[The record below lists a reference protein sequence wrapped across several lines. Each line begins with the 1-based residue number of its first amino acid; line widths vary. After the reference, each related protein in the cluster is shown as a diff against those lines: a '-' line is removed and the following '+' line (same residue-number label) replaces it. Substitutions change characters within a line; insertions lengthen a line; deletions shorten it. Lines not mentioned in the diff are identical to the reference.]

1 MMRVYAVGEVGA
13 YLQELLGADE
23 VLADVWI
30 TGEITNFT
38 RASSGHLYFSLKDDE
53 GQLRSVMWRS
63 YANRVAMTPRA
74 GDAVI
79 AHGRLDFY
87 PPQGSTQLVVDLLYP
102 AGVGEGQLRFEA
114 LRLKLEEEGLFAEE
128 RKRPLPVFPRRIGLV
143 TSETGAVYH
152 DVVTVL
158 SRRFP
163 LAQIVFCHAS
173 VQGDRAPA
181 EIVRAIQRLAAWR
194 DSDGGT
200 LDVAIVGRGGGSPE
214 ELACF
219 NDERVARAVFA
230 APWPVVSAVG
240 HETDFSI
247 CDFVADHRAPTPS
260 AAAEMVS
267 PDLEAMRLD
276 LAELVERGKL
286 TIEQAVDAAALDVR
300 RARDRLMAHSPL
312 TRIARDRQATLD
324 QSARGRLA
332 LLGRLRSL
340 EEQLAGRRLQ
350 LAALSP
356 AATLGRGYSILMTDS
371 GEVVRSA
378 ASVSAG
384 DGLTIA
390 LPDGTVDATATGVR
404 DRDDLTP
411 SPPPAHSG
419 EQDASRLPLSAPGRD
434 VDAVDVRAAQRS
446 GGEVDSAATMST
458 RQR

>member
-1 MMRVYAVGEVGA
+1 MRVYAVGEVGA
-13 YLQELLGADE
+13 YIQELLGADE
-23 VLADVWI
+23 ILADVWI

-63 YANRVAMTPRA
+63 YANRIAMTPRA

-79 AHGRLDFY
+79 AHGKLDFY
-87 PPQGSTQLVVDLLYP
+87 PPQGSTQMVVDLLYP
-102 AGVGEGQLRFEA
+102 AGIGEGQLRFEA

-128 RKRPLPVFPRRIGLV
+128 RKRPLPLFPRRIGLV

-163 LAQIVFCHAS
+163 IGQVVFCHAS
-173 VQGDRAPA
+173 VQGDRAPG
-181 EIVRAIQRLAAWR
+181 EIVAAIRRLAAWR
-194 DSDGGT
+194 DGDGST
-200 LDVAIVGRGGGSPE
+200 LDVVIVGRGGGSPE

-267 PDLEAMRLD
+267 PDLEALRLD
-276 LAELVERGKL
+276 LADLVERGKL
-286 TIEQAVDAAALDVR
+286 TIEQALDATDLDLR

-312 TRIARDRQATLD
+312 TRIARDRQAALD
-324 QSARGRLA
+324 QAARARLA
-332 LLGRLRSL
+332 LVGHLRTLG
-340 EEQLAGRRLQ
+340 EQLVGRRLQ

-356 AATLGRGYSILMTDS
+356 RATLGRGYSIVTTRS
-371 GEVVRSA
+371 GEVIQSA
-378 ASVSAG
+378 ASVGAG
-384 DGLTIA
+384 DA
-390 LPDGTVDATATGVR
+390 LAIELADGTVDATATGVR
-404 DRDDLTP
+404 FAPAPDPTTTP
-411 SPPPAHSG
+411 
-419 EQDASRLPLSAPGRD
+419 
-434 VDAVDVRAAQRS
+434 
-446 GGEVDSAATMST
+446 T

>member
-13 YLQELLGADE
+13 YLQDLYSTDE

-30 TGEITNFT
+30 TGEITNLS
-38 RASSGHLYFSLKDDE
+38 RATSGHLYFSLKDDE

-87 PPQGSTQLVVDLLYP
+87 PPQGSTQLMVDLLYP
-102 AGVGEGQLRFEA
+102 AGIGEGQLRFEA

-163 LAQIVFCHAS
+163 IGQVVFCHAS
-173 VQGDRAPA
+173 VQGDRAPV
-181 EIVRAIQRLAAWR
+181 EIVQAIRRLATWR
-194 DSDGGT
+194 DLDGST
-200 LDVAIVGRGGGSPE
+200 LDVVIVGRGGGSPE

-267 PDLEAMRLD
+267 PDLQAVKLD
-276 LAELVERGKL
+276 LAELVERGRVS
-286 TIEQAVDAAALDVR
+286 IEQVVGGAGLDLR
-300 RARDRLMAHSPL
+300 RSRDRLVAHSPL
-312 TRIARDRQATLD
+312 TRIARDRQATLN
-324 QSARGRLA
+324 QTARGRLA
-332 LLGRLRSL
+332 LEGHLRTLG
-340 EEQLAGRRLQ
+340 EQLGGRRLQ

-356 AATLGRGYSILMTDS
+356 RATLDRGYSIVTAS
-371 GEVVRSA
+371 NGAVVRSA
-378 ASVSAG
+378 ADVTAG
-384 DGLTIA
+384 DALSIELT
-390 LPDGTVDATATGVR
+390 DGQIDATATGVR
-404 DRDDLTP
+404 IEDD
-411 SPPPAHSG
+411 
-419 EQDASRLPLSAPGRD
+419 GRIE
-434 VDAVDVRAAQRS
+434 AKLA
-446 GGEVDSAATMST
+446 
-458 RQR
+458 

>member
-1 MMRVYAVGEVGA
+1 MSDLNPGAMMRVYAVGEVGA
-13 YLQELLGADE
+13 YLQDLFGSDE

-30 TGEITNFT
+30 TGEITNFS
-38 RASSGHLYFSLKDDE
+38 RAASGHLYFSLKDDD

-63 YANRVAMTPRA
+63 YANRVAMSPRA

-102 AGVGEGQLRFEA
+102 AGIGEGQLRFEA

-163 LAQIVFCHAS
+163 IGQLVFCHAS
-173 VQGDRAPA
+173 VQGDRAPG
-181 EIVRAIQRLAAWR
+181 EIVTAIRRLAAWR
-194 DSDGGT
+194 DSDGST
-200 LDVAIVGRGGGSPE
+200 LDVVIVGRGGGSPE

-267 PDLEAMRLD
+267 PDLQALKLD
-276 LAELVERGKL
+276 LAELVER
-286 TIEQAVDAAALDVR
+286 
-300 RARDRLMAHSPL
+300 
-312 TRIARDRQATLD
+312 
-324 QSARGRLA
+324 ARGSVEQV
-332 LLGRLRSL
+332 LGSTQLDLRRS
-340 EEQLAGRRLQ
+340 R
-350 LAALSP
+350 
-356 AATLGRGYSILMTDS
+356 
-371 GEVVRSA
+371 EVV
-378 ASVSAG
+378 
-384 DGLTIA
+384 
-390 LPDGTVDATATGVR
+390 
-404 DRDDLTP
+404 
-411 SPPPAHSG
+411 
-419 EQDASRLPLSAPGRD
+419 
-434 VDAVDVRAAQRS
+434 
-446 GGEVDSAATMST
+446 MSN
-458 RQR
+458 

>member
-13 YLQELLGADE
+13 YLQDLFGADE

-30 TGEITNFT
+30 TGEITNFS
-38 RASSGHLYFSLKDDE
+38 RATSGHLYFSLKDDD

-63 YANRVAMTPRA
+63 YANRVAMSPRA

-102 AGVGEGQLRFEA
+102 AGIGEGQLRFEA

-163 LAQIVFCHAS
+163 IGQLIFCHAS
-173 VQGDRAPA
+173 VQGDRAPG
-181 EIVRAIQRLAAWR
+181 EIVKAMRRLAAWR
-194 DSDGGT
+194 DLDGSA
-200 LDVAIVGRGGGSPE
+200 LDVVIVGRGGGSPE

-267 PDLEAMRLD
+267 PDLQALRLD
-276 LAELVERGKL
+276 LAELVERARVS
-286 TIEQAVDAAALDVR
+286 IEQVLGSTQLDLR
-300 RARDRLMAHSPL
+300 RSRDRLMAHSPL
-312 TRIARDRQATLD
+312 TRIARDRQAALD
-324 QSARGRLA
+324 QTVRGRLA
-332 LLGRLRSL
+332 LEGHLRTLG
-340 EEQLAGRRLQ
+340 EQLAGRRLQ

-356 AATLGRGYSILMTDS
+356 RATLERGYSIVTDS
-371 GEVVRSA
+371 SGAVVHSA
-378 ASVSAG
+378 ADVAKG
-384 DGLTIA
+384 DALAIELT
-390 LPDGTVDATATGVR
+390 DGTVDATVTGVR
-404 DRDDLTP
+404 TPDDRIEDDRTI
-411 SPPPAHSG
+411 
-419 EQDASRLPLSAPGRD
+419 E
-434 VDAVDVRAAQRS
+434 
-446 GGEVDSAATMST
+446 AT
-458 RQR
+458 QA

>member
-1 MMRVYAVGEVGA
+1 MRVYAVGEVGA
-13 YLQELLGADE
+13 YLQDLLGADE
-23 VLADVWI
+23 VLSDVWI

-63 YANRVAMTPRA
+63 YANRMAASPRA
-74 GDAVI
+74 GDAVV

-102 AGVGEGQLRFEA
+102 AGIGEGQLRFEA

-128 RKRPLPVFPRRIGLV
+128 RKRPLPDFPRRIGLV

-163 LAQIVFCHAS
+163 ICQVVFCHAS

-181 EIVRAIQRLAAWR
+181 ELVQALQRLAAWR
-194 DSDGGT
+194 DTDGSP
-200 LDVAIVGRGGGSPE
+200 LDVVIVGRGGGSPE

-219 NDERVARAVFA
+219 NDERLARAVFA

-267 PDLEAMRLD
+267 PDLEALRLD
-276 LAELVERGKL
+276 LAELIERGKL
-286 TIEQAVDAAALDVR
+286 TVEQTLDAAELDVR
-300 RARDRLMAHSPL
+300 RARDRLLAHSPL

-324 QSARGRLA
+324 QAARGRLA

-356 AATLGRGYSILMTDS
+356 GATLGRGYSILVAAT

-378 ASVSAG
+378 ADVAAG
-384 DGLTIA
+384 DSLSIA
-390 LPDGTVDATATGVR
+390 LADGTVDATATGAHLATTNGHGHP
-404 DRDDLTP
+404 DDLTHP
-411 SPPPAHSG
+411 S
-419 EQDASRLPLSAPGRD
+419 
-434 VDAVDVRAAQRS
+434 
-446 GGEVDSAATMST
+446 TT

>member
-1 MMRVYAVGEVGA
+1 MRVYAVGEVGA
-13 YLQELLGADE
+13 YLQDLYATDE

-30 TGEITNFT
+30 TGEITNFS
-38 RASSGHLYFSLKDDE
+38 RAASGHLYFSLKDDE

-63 YANRVAMTPRA
+63 YAARVAMTPRA

-102 AGVGEGQLRFEA
+102 AGIGEGQLRFEA

-128 RKRPLPVFPRRIGLV
+128 RKRPLPLFPRRIGLV
-143 TSETGAVYH
+143 TSESGAVYH

-163 LAQIVFCHAS
+163 IGHLVFCHAS

-181 EIVRAIQRLAAWR
+181 ELVQALKRLAAWR
-194 DSDGGT
+194 DRDGSA
-200 LDVAIVGRGGGSPE
+200 LDVVIVGRGGGSPE

-219 NDERVARAVFA
+219 NDERLARTVFA

-267 PDLEAMRLD
+267 PDLGALRLD
-276 LAELVERGKL
+276 LAELVERGKVS
-286 TIEQAVDAAALDVR
+286 IEQVVDGAGLDLR
-300 RARDRLMAHSPL
+300 RSRDRLMAHSPL

-324 QSARGRLA
+324 QAARGKLA
-332 LLGRLRSL
+332 LDGYVRSL
-340 EEQLAGRRLQ
+340 GEQLAGRRLQ

-356 AATLGRGYSILMTDS
+356 RATLDRGYSIVTD
-371 GEVVRSA
+371 GAGAVVRSA
-378 ASVSAG
+378 GDVAAG
-384 DGLTIA
+384 DALSIE
-390 LPDGTVDATATGVR
+390 LPDGTIDATATGVGMER
-404 DRDDLTP
+404 DRTNG
-411 SPPPAHSG
+411 AMK
-419 EQDASRLPLSAPGRD
+419 A
-434 VDAVDVRAAQRS
+434 
-446 GGEVDSAATMST
+446 
-458 RQR
+458 

>member
-13 YLQELLGADE
+13 YIQDLYATDE

-30 TGEITNFT
+30 TGEITNFS
-38 RASSGHLYFSLKDDE
+38 RAASGHLYFSLKDDE

-63 YANRVAMTPRA
+63 YANRIAMTPRA

-79 AHGRLDFY
+79 AHGKLDFY

-102 AGVGEGQLRFEA
+102 AGIGEGQLRFEA

-128 RKRPLPVFPRRIGLV
+128 RKRPLPSFPRRIGLV
-143 TSETGAVYH
+143 TSESGAVYH

-163 LAQIVFCHAS
+163 IGQVVFCHAS
-173 VQGDRAPA
+173 VQGDRAPG
-181 EIVRAIQRLAAWR
+181 ELVRAIQRLAAWR
-194 DSDGGT
+194 DVDGST
-200 LDVAIVGRGGGSPE
+200 VDVVIFGRGGGSPE

-267 PDLEAMRLD
+267 PDLEALRLD
-276 LAELVERGKL
+276 LAELVERGKVS
-286 TIEQAVDAAALDVR
+286 IEQVLDGAGLDLR
-300 RARDRLMAHSPL
+300 RSRDRLVAHSPL

-324 QSARGRLA
+324 QTARGKLA
-332 LLGRLRSL
+332 LEGYLRSL
-340 EEQLAGRRLQ
+340 GEQLAGRRLQ

-356 AATLGRGYSILMTDS
+356 RGTLERGYSIVTSSD
-371 GEVVRSA
+371 GAVVRSA
-378 ASVSAG
+378 ADVAAG
-384 DGLTIA
+384 DALAIE
-390 LPDGTVDATATGVR
+390 LPDGTVDATAT
-404 DRDDLTP
+404 
-411 SPPPAHSG
+411 
-419 EQDASRLPLSAPGRD
+419 
-434 VDAVDVRAAQRS
+434 DVRIQHDRTTGA
-446 GGEVDSAATMST
+446 
-458 RQR
+458 RQA